1 MLDIEKATKIP
12 NSTALSW
19 WFKDPITELS
29 SISFVGT
36 TPTRGSSGLVRV
48 GCATTN
54 EQFRLWC
61 LEQNLVTL
69 PLNVI
74 MVEITL
80 GGSNAP
86 ICHGAGR
93 KHPTLS
99 DLVRRIEY
107 VDCNGEL
114 RSIDSKDKEF
124 ILAASGCF
132 GLIGVVTH
140 ITLELEPIS
149 YAVMKPVKKSLIDA
163 IPPPKDYYDRLPPA
177 LANILRSRTE
187 EQMAEAQAD
196 FEKRAAN
203 DYYAEW
209 FWFPFN
215 DNVWVNTWNTVPVD
229 SPDIDPSSVV
239 PDWPSRPEVFLQF
252 LEAVAMEG
260 IQNIGSALDTSSVL
274 PRLQTTIISAS
285 AMKALPSE
293 TTIVT
298 PVPNALHFRR
308 AIQNTRVRDVELEI
322 PLRAKDGTTDVPDF
336 DVVQRTWWDAILS
349 VYDPRNIETCPQRM
363 PLEMRIMGG
372 SDVTMAPQRGNT
384 LGTCAIE
391 VLTLVECA
399 DIWPAYAQEVVDK
412 WILAAGGVQGVSLP
426 NLSNNNT
433 DGKITTAYAQSS
445 PNVHI
450 RPHWAKEWAFLS
462 VPLDGTKNSGRIS
475 FRDYIKQ
482 HAYRD
487 AIPQFKAALDDIGHA
502 HGWSRAE
509 IKTRFSNELFD
520 DLYFDDIARGDD
532 DNGNGALGNGTTGT
546 EQKGAL
552 PLPDLSKVKTLQE
565 GKGTWRRILH
575 ALTDS
580 WRKILGGLSCF
591 GKR

>member
-1 MLDIEKATKIP
+1 MIDIKEATQIP
-12 NSTALSW
+12 NYTALSW
-19 WFKDPITELS
+19 WVKSPSTELNT
-29 SISFVGT
+29 ISFVGT

-74 MVEITL
+74 MVEITM

-93 KHPTLS
+93 RHTTLS

-132 GLIGVVTH
+132 GLIGVITH

-177 LANILRSRTE
+177 LADILRSRTE
-187 EQMAEAQAD
+187 EQMADAQAD

-215 DNVWVNTWNTVPVD
+215 DDVWVNTWNTVPVG
-229 SPDIDPSSVV
+229 SPDIGPSSVL
-239 PDWPSRPEVFLQF
+239 PDWPSRPEVLVQFLQ
-252 LEAVAMEG
+252 AIVMEG
-260 IQNIGSALDTSSVL
+260 VQNISSALGISSIF
-274 PRLQTTIISAS
+274 PKLQTTLISAA

-293 TTIVT
+293 TTIIT

-308 AIQNTRVRDVELEI
+308 SIQNTRVRDVELEI

-336 DVVQRTWWDAILS
+336 DVVQRTWWDAILTA
-349 VYDPRNIETCPQRM
+349 YDPRHVATCPQRM

-384 LGTCAIE
+384 LGTCSIE
-391 VLTLVECA
+391 ILTLVACA
-399 DIWPAYAQEVVDK
+399 DIWPAYAQDVVDK
-412 WILAAGGVQGVSLP
+412 WILAAGGVHGVSLP
-426 NLSNNNT
+426 NLSSNNVDSKT
-433 DGKITTAYAQSS
+433 TTAHAQTS
-445 PNVHI
+445 PNVHA
-450 RPHWAKEWAFLS
+450 RPHWAKEWNELS
-462 VPLDGTKNSGRIS
+462 VPLYATKNSDRIS
-475 FRDYIKQ
+475 FHDYIKQ
-482 HAYRD
+482 YAYHD
-487 AIPQFKAALDDIGHA
+487 AIPQFKAALDSIGHA
-502 HGWSRAE
+502 HGWTRAE
-509 IKTRFSNELFD
+509 IRARFGNELFD
-520 DLYFDDIARGDD
+520 DLYFDGIAREDN
-532 DNGNGALGNGTTGT
+532 DNGGGALGNGTAGT
-546 EQKGAL
+546 DQKEKGAL
-552 PLPDLSKVKTLQE
+552 PLPDLSKVKTLE
-565 GKGTWRRILH
+565 E
-575 ALTDS
+575 D
-580 WRKILGGLSCF
+580 
-591 GKR
+591 